1 MLLPFFGLEVTGCD
15 FKNSPSFA
23 DSLAY
28 PWLDEYTCWRL
39 NASAGIIGAANVEG
53 TQD

>member
-28 PWLDEYTCWRL
+28 TCWRL
-39 NASAGIIGAANVEG
+39 NASAGIIGAANGEG